1 MLILNREQAK
11 QLIAQALEGAPDEIC
26 GILAGKD
33 GVVDKI
39 YPMVNEDKSASSFL
53 MQPQEQ
59 LKVMK
64 EIRSLNLEMVAI
76 YHSHP
81 ETRSYPSAHDVELA
95 FYPDSSY
102 IIISLQDK
110 NNPQISSFKIIEGEI
125 TKEDL
130 RIR

>member
-1 MLILNREQAK
+1 MLILNKEQAE
-11 QLIAQALEGAPDEIC
+11 QLIAQSKEGAPDEVC

-33 GVVDKI
+33 GVVEKI
-39 YPMVNEDKSASSFL
+39 YPMINEDKSASSFL

-64 EIRSLNLEMVAI
+64 EIRSLNLKMVAI

-81 ETRSYPSAHDVELA
+81 ETKSYPSAHDVELA

-102 IIISLQDK
+102 VIISLEDK
-110 NNPQISSFKIIEGEI
+110 DNPQICSFKITDDKI
-125 TKEDL
+125 TQEDL
-130 RIR
+130 KIR